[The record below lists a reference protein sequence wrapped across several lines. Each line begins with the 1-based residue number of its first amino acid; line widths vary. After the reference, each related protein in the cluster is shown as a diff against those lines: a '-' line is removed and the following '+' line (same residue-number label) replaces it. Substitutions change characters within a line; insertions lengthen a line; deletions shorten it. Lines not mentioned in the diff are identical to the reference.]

1 MKFKQKFEQI
11 KLMFSEDSPPVVSK
25 QQDTT
30 SSSTAPSQASTKSE
44 THGQIPTDKHC
55 ISCGTHLNEE
65 NWWPSFVGKRHYKCI
80 SCYDMR
86 RIENKLKKGDKLP
99 PKMLAKLYS
108 KQSKDV
114 FNQVTEGSVYIM
126 GNPVWPEW
134 VKVGMAID
142 AEDRLS
148 NYQTSCPFRDYVLY
162 YSYDAKDRRKAESA
176 AHYKLGKQF
185 ERRNEWFKCSPEEA
199 IEVLHED
206 N

>member
-1 MKFKQKFEQI
+1 MLKEKARSLGI
-11 KLMFSEDSPPVVSK
+11 
-25 QQDTT
+25 DTL
-30 SSSTAPSQASTKSE
+30 
-44 THGQIPTDKHC
+44 
-55 ISCGTHLNEE
+55 LN
-65 NWWPSFVGKRHYKCI
+65 Y
-80 SCYDMR
+80 
-86 RIENKLKKGDKLP
+86 NKVK
-99 PKMLAKLYS
+99 
-108 KQSKDV
+108 
-114 FNQVTEGSVYIM
+114 EGSVYIM